1 LPGPSCG
8 ARRPLI
14 TPSPR
19 PRPLGGSEEDAHDRP
34 APAPRPGRRGFNCA
48 RRRGSA
54 GWARLRGPGPGHREA
69 PAATG
74 ASTGKALAQK
84 GAELGIKKAT
94 GSDVAVST
102 LRGAQKARKGDIA
115 GGAQDVAA
123 SGIGAATALAV
134 GSTGVGTPVAGLAG
148 SAATSL
154 AQTKAFR
161 IAVVALAAI

>member
-1 LPGPSCG
+1 MSMTDQPQHPGQDAGDSTVPDD
-8 ARRPLI
+8 
-14 TPSPR
+14 
-19 PRPLGGSEEDAHDRP
+19 EEALD
-34 APAPRPGRRGFNCA
+34 
-48 RRRGSA
+48 
-54 GWARLRGPGPGHREA
+54 GPGSGDLGSDTIEP

-74 ASTGKALAQK
+74 ASTGKALALK

-134 GSTGVGTPVAGLAG
+134 GSTGVGTPVAGLAEIG
-148 SAATSL
+148 RASCQEGVRKTDE
-154 AQTKAFR
+154 
-161 IAVVALAAI
+161 